1 MDFMNHNY
9 DDEYTYESRP
19 GHKRGPMATA
29 AIVLG
34 VLSITLSSIIYVALP
49 CGAIAVICAILSRDR
64 NSMPGRSK
72 AGMICGIIGM
82 VATTVITV
90 SAFRYV
96 LTTDEGRSYLEYYYR
111 IYTGDYDFEL
121 DETLEELFPFLYSS
135 EDSENSG
142 SDDSLNG
149 DSDHSDGED
158 SGNYDNGSDN
168 HSNDNGDFVNDSPGG
183 SYDSRPNDTPDNA
196 GEQPGGSA
204 PQQNS
209 PAEEGGFI

>member
-1 MDFMNHNY
+1 MNHNY

-19 GHKRGPMATA
+19 GRKRGPMATA

-64 NSMPGRSK
+64 SSMPGRSK

-82 VATTVITV
+82 AATTVITI

-111 IYTGDYDFEL
+111 IYTGDYNFDL
-121 DETLEELFPFLYSS
+121 DETFEEMFPFLYGS
-135 EDSENSG
+135 EDSESSG
-142 SDDSLNG
+142 SDDMEVPGSDDSQSG
-149 DSDHSDGED
+149 DSDHSDDGNSGD
-158 SGNYDNGSDN
+158 SGNDGGADS
-168 HSNDNGDFVNDSPGG
+168 NGDFVNDSPGG
-183 SYDSRPNDTPDNA
+183 GNSRPDDA
-196 GEQPGGSA
+196 PGGSA
-204 PQQNS
+204 PQQS
-209 PAEEGGFI
+209 TPAEEGGFI

>member
-1 MDFMNHNY
+1 MDFMNQNY

-19 GHKRGPMATA
+19 GRKRGPMATA

-72 AGMICGIIGM
+72 AGVICGIIGM
-82 VATTVITV
+82 AATTVITV

-111 IYTGDYDFEL
+111 IYTGDYDFDL
-121 DETLEELFPFLYSS
+121 DETFEEIFPFLYG
-135 EDSENSG
+135 SENSEGSGSDDMEIPG

-149 DSDHSDGED
+149 DSGHSAGED
-158 SGNYDNGSDN
+158 YGDYKNGNSGDTGSDER
-168 HSNDNGDFVNDSPGG
+168 SNGNNDS
-183 SYDSRPNDTPDNA
+183 T
-196 GEQPGGSA
+196 

>member
-1 MDFMNHNY
+1 MDFMNQNY

-19 GHKRGPMATA
+19 GRKRGPMATA

-111 IYTGDYDFEL
+111 IYTGDYDFDL
-121 DETLEELFPFLYSS
+121 DETFEEIFPFLYG
-135 EDSENSG
+135 SENSEGSGSDDMEMPG

-149 DSDHSDGED
+149 DSDDGED
-158 SGNYDNGSDN
+158 YNNGNSDDTGSDER
-168 HSNDNGDFVNDSPGG
+168 SNDNNDS
-183 SYDSRPNDTPDNA
+183 T
-196 GEQPGGSA
+196 